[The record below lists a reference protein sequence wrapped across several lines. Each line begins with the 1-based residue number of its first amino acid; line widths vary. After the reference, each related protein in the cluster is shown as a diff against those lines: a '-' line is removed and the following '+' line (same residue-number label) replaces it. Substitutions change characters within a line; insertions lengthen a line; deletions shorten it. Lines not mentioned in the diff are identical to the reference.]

1 MNVLTLL
8 MDSFADSSFARLFT
22 EMNAWAIAL
31 FALGVIFCA
40 IEMCTP
46 GVGFFGISGI
56 VLVVAG
62 IVVRM
67 VCGGDVY
74 MLLYMVLFAI
84 VLFVVMFVVASL
96 LIRKSKLGKT
106 AIFDVGT
113 AVPEDKTEGTRD
125 YSYLM
130 GHTGKATSLLRPG
143 GKAVIDGESVDV
155 VARDGFI
162 ESDSDVTVVLVGGQR
177 IVVLKADE

>member
-8 MDSFADSSFARLFT
+8 MDWLCRFVFARLFT

-96 LIRKSKLGKT
+96 LIRKSKLGQNCDFRRGYGCSRRQDGRYARLFVSYGTHGQGNIAT
-106 AIFDVGT
+106 ASGR
-113 AVPEDKTEGTRD
+113 KSRN
-125 YSYLM
+125 
-130 GHTGKATSLLRPG
+130 R
-143 GKAVIDGESVDV
+143 
-155 VARDGFI
+155 RR
-162 ESDSDVTVVLVGGQR
+162 VGGR
-177 IVVLKADE
+177 GRARRLYRCRFRRNCCVG

>member
-62 IVVRM
+62 IVVR
-67 VCGGDVY
+67 GGDVY

-162 ESDSDVTVVLVGGQR
+162 ESDSDVTVVLVEGQR
-177 IVVLKADE
+177 IVVVKADK